1 MIEKLEGQLDD
12 FDGSR
17 RREALEAL
25 WGKAQAGE
33 VELPEATSEVN
44 LHYHTF
50 YSYNYQGYSPSKI
63 AWLARRRGLAVAG
76 IVDFDVLD
84 GLEEFLSACRLI
96 GQKGCVGLESRVF
109 VPEFADK
116 EMTSPGEP
124 GITYHMGMGFGRRPV
139 AGQGGEFLAGLKDL
153 AQERNVA
160 LMERVNAY
168 LRPVELD
175 YERDVLPLTPAG
187 NPTERHLCAAY
198 ARKAANHF
206 GEGQALAA
214 FWSEKLG
221 VEAESLELPA
231 GVSLLNTMRA
241 KTMKR
246 GGVGYV
252 QPEAGAFPQLAG
264 MNGFVLEAGGV
275 PVHTWLDG
283 TSVGEQSMEELLEVT
298 MSTGVA
304 ALNIIPDRNYG
315 PTAGQEKEEH
325 LREVIELADAWGL
338 PVVVGTEM
346 NSPGQKFVDD
356 FGSAALR
363 PWVGVFAKG
372 AYIMY
377 AHSVLERQ
385 AGLGYVSAW
394 AREQFSDRPAKNAFY
409 EAVGRRLEP
418 GREES
423 LAELDSATTKEQVLA
438 LVGEV
443 KG

>member
-1 MIEKLEGQLDD
+1 MIEKLEAQLDD
-12 FDGSR
+12 FDGSV

-25 WGKAQAGE
+25 WAKVEQGE
-33 VELPEATSEVN
+33 LELPARGSAVN
-44 LHYHTF
+44 LHFHTF
-50 YSYNYQGYSPSKI
+50 YSYNCEGYSPSKI

-109 VPEFADK
+109 VEEFADR

-124 GITYHMGMGFGRRPV
+124 GITYHMGVGFGQRPGV
-139 AGQGGEFLAGLKDL
+139 EGGGEFLAGLKAL

-168 LRPVELD
+168 LRPVALD

-198 ARKAANHF
+198 ACKAASQL
-206 GEGQALAA
+206 GEGEALGAYWA
-214 FWSEKLG
+214 EKLG
-221 VEAESLELPA
+221 AEAGSLELPA
-231 GVSLLNTMRA
+231 GVSLLNTLRA

-252 QPEAGAFPQLAG
+252 QPEAGAFPKLAA
-264 MNGFVLEAGGV
+264 MNGFVQAAGGV

-283 TSVGEQSMEELLEVT
+283 TSAGEQSMEEFLQVT

-315 PTAGQEKEEH
+315 PKAGPAKEGH
-325 LREVIELADAWGL
+325 LREVIELAAGWEL

-356 FGSAALR
+356 FGSEALR
-363 PWVGVFAKG
+363 PWGEVFAKG

-377 AHSVLERQ
+377 AHSVLQRQ

-394 AREQFSDRPAKNAFY
+394 AGERFADRAAKNAFY
-409 EAVGRRLEP
+409 EEVGRRLEP
-418 GREES
+418 GREEA
-423 LAELDSATTKEQVLA
+423 LAGLDSGATKEEVLG
-438 LVGEV
+438 LV
-443 KG
+443 